1 MLRFSKK
8 FTLKANKPTKTLT
21 PTRRNGQ
28 KVCALGHLC
37 SSLQAKEGI
46 KLG

>member
-1 MLRFSKK
+1 MFCFSKK
-8 FTLKANKPTKTLT
+8 FTLKANKPTKMLT
-21 PTRRNGQ
+21 PTRRNGE
-28 KVCALGHLC
+28 KVFAVGHLR